1 MIRYPKNRNKKR
13 GYYIMNIY
21 EKIFARLEELR
32 MSQIELSRRTGIAT
46 STISDWRKKKINP
59 QADKLVDICK
69 ALDMALV
76 DLLCDEEDK
85 KSKIMTSDYISDEDL
100 LIERIINSSD
110 EFKRRVISYI
120 EASILS
126 VKYMESGD
134 DSDTKRNVSIIHD
147 AEGNKIVLI
156 NDIIFKGKRSVEW
169 ADVEK
174 YLRQYVGEFYQIA
187 DTKDIIYIGTDL
199 PDEYAG
205 SNYTKHI
212 KGTVAKAKANAAQA
226 IPEMIEIATS
236 KVYEENKKNK
246 HSRHAKNGWYRYDTR
261 FALPVYQD
269 NGELDRYNV
278 FSARLLIRHASS
290 GKMYLYDVLEIKKET
305 SKSCQA

>member
-1 MIRYPKNRNKKR
+1 MY
-13 GYYIMNIY
+13 IY
-21 EKIFARLEELR
+21 EKIFARLEELH

-85 KSKIMTSDYISDEDL
+85 KSKIMTSDYISDEEL

-120 EASILS
+120 EATILS

-212 KGTVAKAKANAAQA
+212 KGNAAKAKANAAQA

>member
-1 MIRYPKNRNKKR
+1 MY
-13 GYYIMNIY
+13 IY
-21 EKIFARLEELR
+21 EKIFARLEELH

-69 ALDMALV
+69 ALDMALA

-85 KSKIMTSDYISDEDL
+85 KSKIMTSDYIFDEDL

-120 EASILS
+120 EATILS

-212 KGTVAKAKANAAQA
+212 KGTVAKAKANAVQA

-261 FALPVYQD
+261 FALPVYQE

>member
-1 MIRYPKNRNKKR
+1 MY
-13 GYYIMNIY
+13 IY
-21 EKIFARLEELR
+21 EKIFARLEELH

-85 KSKIMTSDYISDEDL
+85 KSKIMTLDYISDEEL

-120 EASILS
+120 EATILS

-174 YLRQYVGEFYQIA
+174 YLRKYVGEFYQIA
-187 DTKDIIYIGTDL
+187 DTKDIIYIGSDL

-212 KGTVAKAKANAAQA
+212 KGNAAKAKANAAQA

-261 FALPVYQD
+261 FALPVYQE

>member
-1 MIRYPKNRNKKR
+1 MY
-13 GYYIMNIY
+13 IY
-21 EKIFARLEELR
+21 EKIFARLEELH

-85 KSKIMTSDYISDEDL
+85 KSKIMTSDYIFDEDL

-212 KGTVAKAKANAAQA
+212 KGTVAKAKANAVQA

-261 FALPVYQD
+261 FALPVYQE

>member
-1 MIRYPKNRNKKR
+1 MY
-13 GYYIMNIY
+13 IY
-21 EKIFARLEELR
+21 EKIFARLEELH

-69 ALDMALV
+69 ALDMALA

-85 KSKIMTSDYISDEDL
+85 KSKIMTSDYIFDEDL

-120 EASILS
+120 EASILC

-212 KGTVAKAKANAAQA
+212 KGTVAKAKANAVQA
-226 IPEMIEIATS
+226 IPEMIEIATT

-246 HSRHAKNGWYRYDTR
+246 HSIHAKNGWYRYDTR
-261 FALPVYQD
+261 FALPVYQE

>member
-1 MIRYPKNRNKKR
+1 MY
-13 GYYIMNIY
+13 IY
-21 EKIFARLEELR
+21 EKIFARLEELH

>member
-1 MIRYPKNRNKKR
+1 
-13 GYYIMNIY
+13 MNIY

>member
-1 MIRYPKNRNKKR
+1 MY
-13 GYYIMNIY
+13 IY
-21 EKIFARLEELR
+21 EKIFARLEELH

-85 KSKIMTSDYISDEDL
+85 KSKIMTSDYIFDEDL

-212 KGTVAKAKANAAQA
+212 KGTVAKAKANAVQA
-226 IPEMIEIATS
+226 IPEMIEIATT

-261 FALPVYQD
+261 FALPVYQE